1 MGRML
6 DALRRADAAPA
17 IQQADDAEPM
27 LVETEEIPFIEVG
40 PRKSLEASPSVLA
53 CSPVAVPS
61 LVLRACEKLPPD
73 AHQPAAPAREKEAA
87 EPTPT
92 VPAPRSVQFR
102 PMPSR
107 APARSCFAPEL
118 VAYHAPSQPTA
129 QQYRDVL
136 DAVLRASAASE
147 HSSALLFTS
156 ALPRSGA
163 TTTLLNLAITA
174 AGQRRQRVVIVDAHF
189 RRPAV
194 AERLG
199 LPVAPGLSE
208 AMAGAVALD
217 EVIQETEQQELF
229 ALTAGVRDTAS
240 VRFVAE
246 TLRSLLRQLR
256 QRYPLVLVDGPRWDG
271 KPDVIALAAACDAVF
286 LVAPE
291 TEAETPQTDALL
303 RLIAER
309 GARMAGCILVAEKIP
324 CQPAGPAR
332 TSHAGPAGWPIS

>member
-6 DALRRADAAPA
+6 DALRRPGDAPA
-17 IQQADDAEPM
+17 RQPADDAEPM

-53 CSPVAVPS
+53 CTPPAVPS
-61 LVLRACEKLPPD
+61 LALRAD
-73 AHQPAAPAREKEAA
+73 GRSHQPAAPTRESEVIAA
-87 EPTPT
+87 T
-92 VPAPRSVQFR
+92 PRSVQFR
-102 PMPSR
+102 PLPSR
-107 APARSCFAPEL
+107 PAARSCFAPEL
-118 VAYHAPSQPTA
+118 VAYHAPDQPAA

-136 DAVLRASAASE
+136 DAVLRASSTSE
-147 HSSALLFTS
+147 RSSALLFTS

-163 TTTLLNLAITA
+163 TTTLLNLAVTA
-174 AGQRRQRVVIVDAHF
+174 AGQRRQRVVVVDAHF

-199 LPVAPGLSE
+199 LPAAPGLSE

-217 EVIQETEQQELF
+217 EVIQETEQPHLF
-229 ALTAGVRDTAS
+229 ALTAGVRDTAG

-256 QRYPLVLVDGPRWDG
+256 QRYPLVFVDGPRWDG
-271 KPDVIALAAACDAVF
+271 KPDGIALAAACDAVF

-291 TEAETPQTDALL
+291 SEAETPQTDALL
-303 RLIAER
+303 RLIAEY
-309 GARMAGCILVAEKIP
+309 GARVAGCILVADQVP
-324 CQPAGPAR
+324 CQPVVPAR
-332 TSHAGPAGWPIS
+332 DALAGAAGWPKK

>member
-1 MGRML
+1 MGRIL
-6 DALRRADAAPA
+6 NVLSRADNSEAAAQPPRVPPPNLP
-17 IQQADDAEPM
+17 ADDGEPL

-53 CSPVAVPS
+53 S
-61 LVLRACEKLPPD
+61 
-73 AHQPAAPAREKEAA
+73 PAAAIPAPVVPAA
-87 EPTPT
+87 L
-92 VPAPRSVQFR
+92 PAPRSVQFR
-102 PMPSR
+102 PLPGR
-107 APARSCFAPEL
+107 AARSSFAPEL
-118 VAYHAPSQPTA
+118 LAYHAPDQPAA

-136 DAVLRASAASE
+136 DAVLKAASMSE
-147 HSSALLFTS
+147 RPAVFLFTA

-174 AGQRRQRVVIVDAHF
+174 AGERGRRLVVVDANF

-199 LPVAPGLSE
+199 LPVAPGLRE
-208 AMAGAVALD
+208 VMAGSAALD
-217 EVIQETEQQELF
+217 EVIQPTELANLF
-229 ALTAGVRDTAS
+229 VLTAGIRDTVG

-271 KPDVIALAAACDAVF
+271 KPEISALGSACDAVF

-291 TEAETPQTDALL
+291 SEAETPQTDALL
-303 RLIAER
+303 RLIPEQ
-309 GARMAGCILVAEKIP
+309 GARLAGCILVADSSP
-324 CQPAGPAR
+324 L
-332 TSHAGPAGWPIS
+332 H